1 MIAGL
6 VKGTLLCTEESPRK
20 TPFTALNHP
29 ASCSVIERIGA
40 KRMRCDL
47 AVKDAARD
55 IGVIG

>member
-1 MIAGL
+1 VPPKPGHGAAQVAAWVFQFAL
-6 VKGTLLCTEESPRK
+6 VNEIESICK
-20 TPFTALNHP
+20 
-29 ASCSVIERIGA
+29 IERIGA